1 MISHYK
7 RNRMTKK
14 EYRKAKKMKNV
25 FDFDEKYIQ
34 INPCITFIVFL
45 AICCYNDWN
54 NILKRQSLR
63 GQESL
68 SCLMF
73 F

>member
-25 FDFDEKYIQ
+25 FDFDEKCIQ
-34 INPCITFIVFL
+34 INPCITFIVFFSYL
-45 AICCYNDWN
+45 
-54 NILKRQSLR
+54 LL
-63 GQESL
+63 
-68 SCLMF
+68 
-73 F
+73 